1 MNGRLRTPVSSRVAQ
16 FLKELQSFRAPGVV
30 PGDVPLEPSDTLLGV
45 LAHGG
50 RADAVLL
57 DRGAYLRIGEDWCLV
72 PYTAIEARL
81 PPKELPIAPL
91 TLVTPQGNI
100 NILAGTSDVWD
111 VGRFFQKCAEES
123 TTQLIAQNREDVLA
137 MIESMSPEEKAQLSA
152 DWMAQFQ
159 ASSEMNPW
167 VHGFRLV
174 HRENGTVVGSCMFK
188 GPPADG
194 IVEIAYGIDPDQQG
208 KGYATEAAKAM
219 VKYAFASGEVR
230 MVRAHTLP
238 DSAASQRVLAKS
250 GFRHVGEVVD
260 PDDGLVW
267 RFEKT
272 IGD

>member
-1 MNGRLRTPVSSRVAQ
+1 MNGRLAAVSSRVAQ
-16 FLKELQSFRAPGVV
+16 LHELQSFRAPGVV

-72 PYTAIEARL
+72 PYSAIEARL

-137 MIESMSPEEKAQLSA
+137 MIESMSPDEKAQLSA

-159 ASSEMNPW
+159 ASSAMNPW

-188 GPPADG
+188 GPPTDG

-219 VKYAFASGEVR
+219 VKYALHGGPHGPR
-230 MVRAHTLP
+230 MLP

-272 IGD
+272 MGD